1 MVFIFFGRFCLYRSS
16 IFVHAVPLQEE
27 HVEAW
32 NDWTQGKKHKK
43 LNKGVKRKGWW
54 ADNQQAKRDW
64 KAAKKEERRKE
75 QEKYVLAIKDGEE
88 EDGWEDHNHLLG
100 SGKVPAPATPPLTYG
115 ATSSLEHPAPPPS
128 GPPPENPGDESS
140 SDSAPPA
147 SPLPKTKQNPPSPH
161 TPEHAHQVPALARA
175 LMAAHE
181 GRQVCFSTI
190 KIKLQN

>member
-1 MVFIFFGRFCLYRSS
+1 MELMVVIFFGRFCLYRSS

-100 SGKVPAPATPPLTYG
+100 SGKVPAPATPPLTSG
-115 ATSSLEHPAPPPS
+115 ATSSLKLLLPVVLLLKIQAM
-128 GPPPENPGDESS
+128 NPHLIQ
-140 SDSAPPA
+140 P
-147 SPLPKTKQNPPSPH
+147 PLPALCQKPSKIHRVP
-161 TPEHAHQVPALARA
+161 TPQSMLIKCQHWQ
-175 LMAAHE
+175 
-181 GRQVCFSTI
+181 GR
-190 KIKLQN
+190 